1 MNENASEAKPNVKGR
16 QTTSQSGSKLSAPI
30 KDGHEHAENCR
41 LYQRYRSKADIGDA
55 LENVRFW
62 VERVAKLRGGCGL
75 VM

>member
-41 LYQRYRSKADIGDA
+41 LYQRYRSEADIR
-55 LENVRFW
+55 ERRQYVRFLA
-62 VERVAKLRGGCGL
+62 ERVAKL
-75 VM
+75 